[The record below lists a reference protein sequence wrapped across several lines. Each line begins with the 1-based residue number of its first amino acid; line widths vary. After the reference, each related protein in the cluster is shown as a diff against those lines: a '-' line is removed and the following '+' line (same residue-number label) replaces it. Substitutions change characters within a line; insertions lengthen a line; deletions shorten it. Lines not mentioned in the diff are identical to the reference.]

1 MPEMKHTP
9 GPWRAGYASE
19 MERAVQ
25 MLVRAEQIDG
35 QPYVAV
41 VPSRGIGDHSHMANA
56 RLIAAAPDLLM
67 ACIAAFKSKG
77 GALPISTW
85 LEIQAAVEK
94 ATGTPLVK
102 FLMEHDS

>member
-56 RLIAAAPDLLM
+56 RLIAAAPDYFEGVQKMLDNEQCGGSGWWEGFEMLK
-67 ACIAAFKSKG
+67 AAHR
-77 GALPISTW
+77 
-85 LEIQAAVEK
+85 K
-94 ATGTPLVK
+94 AMG
-102 FLMEHDS
+102 MEHDS